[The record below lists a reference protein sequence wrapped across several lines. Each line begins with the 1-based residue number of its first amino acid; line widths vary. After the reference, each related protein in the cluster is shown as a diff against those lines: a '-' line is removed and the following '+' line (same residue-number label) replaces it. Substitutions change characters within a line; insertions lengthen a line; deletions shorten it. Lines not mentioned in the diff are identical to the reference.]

1 MQQFESGSNMPLPMA
16 PGCMMQCSSTHLEQR
31 IELVPQL
38 VLLLSADLKVNL
50 AAAAAAAAAVAMA
63 AESSSRPMGTAS
75 KSAQSPT
82 QAGAVLAT

>member
-50 AAAAAAAAAVAMA
+50 AAAAAAAVAMA